1 MAGVKQLCGPGSNEE
16 LDFALFI
23 YICPKYLMY
32 LFHDQAPFICCI
44 MVLYAFGM
52 KRMSLYITICYS
64 LHPTTLWFRPL
75 VHIRVADSYW
85 LNTTVWPWCLTV
97 SFFNFKKRYR
107 SKKCSVSNMSWVI
120 YLFTARSL
128 LVNKI
133 HWPEQEFKFIVS
145 EVSVG
150 VCCDLTAVL
159 SRKSLTHS
167 RQSAVLK
174 LHSRAVAGQRC
185 MGGVLGGGGGGGGG
199 AIKGYKV
206 RKGGRGEWEEISRKR
221 LLNSARINTN
231 NHTQRM
237 TSSHL

>member
-1 MAGVKQLCGPGSNEE
+1 MIKLLLVV
-16 LDFALFI
+16 ALWSYMHLGWRWWV
-23 YICPKYLMY
+23 YISLS
-32 LFHDQAPFICCI
+32 AT
-44 MVLYAFGM
+44 LY
-52 KRMSLYITICYS
+52 TP
-64 LHPTTLWFRPL
+64 LHSDLGHL
-75 VHIRVADSYW
+75 VHIRVADSYC
-85 LNTTVWPWCLTV
+85 LNTTVWPWCQTV
-97 SFFNFKKRYR
+97 SFINFKKRSR

-120 YLFTARSL
+120 YLFMAGSL

-159 SRKSLTHS
+159 SSKSLTHS

-174 LHSRAVAGQRC
+174 LHCRAVAGQRW
-185 MGGVLGGGGGGGGG
+185 MGGVLGGGGGGG

-221 LLNSARINTN
+221 LLNSAQINTN